1 MTEDVPQEAKDFAA
15 ELWATAFEA
24 DQYETETETDDER

>member
-1 MTEDVPQEAKDFAA
+1 MEEITQETKDFIAEQWAA
-15 ELWATAFEA
+15 AFEA